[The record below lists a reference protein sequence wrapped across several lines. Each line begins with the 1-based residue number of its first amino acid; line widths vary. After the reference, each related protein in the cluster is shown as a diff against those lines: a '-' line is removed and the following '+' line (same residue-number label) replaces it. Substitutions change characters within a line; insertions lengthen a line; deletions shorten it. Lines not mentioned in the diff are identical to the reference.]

1 MSVTAALP
9 PHLARH
15 LPDPALDAILVHIR
29 GAEEEFAA
37 TVHGLTSRG
46 TPYAFGGVK
55 REVAEGLYAL
65 VRELRPERAVETG
78 VCNGASTAVL
88 LTALERN
95 GGGHLDSID
104 FPEYTDTPYAPGT
117 FWDGKLGA
125 AVPRGK
131 APGWL
136 IPTDL
141 RQRWRLHLGRSQEL
155 LPPLLERL
163 GEIDFFLHDSEHSY
177 ECQSVEYQLAWRH
190 LRPGGVLAS
199 DDITWSPA
207 FTEFAARV
215 GRTPVYLHR
224 KVAYLVK

>member
-1 MSVTAALP
+1 MEVTLP
-9 PHLARH
+9 PELARH
-15 LPDPALDAILVHIR
+15 LPDSALEAILTHVR
-29 GAEEEFAA
+29 RAEEEFAA
-37 TVHGLTSRG
+37 TVRGSTSRG
-46 TPYAFGGVK
+46 TPYTFGGIK
-55 REVAEGLYAL
+55 RQVAEGLFAL
-65 VRELRPERAVETG
+65 VREVRPRRAVETG

-95 GGGHLDSID
+95 GEGQLDSLD

-117 FWDGKLGA
+117 FWEGKLGA

-136 IPTDL
+136 VPTPL
-141 RQRWRLHLGRSQEL
+141 RRRWRLHLGRSQEL
-155 LPPLLERL
+155 LSGLLEQL

-177 ECQSVEYQLAWRH
+177 ECQSFEYRLAWQH

-199 DDITWSPA
+199 DDISWSPA
-207 FTEFAARV
+207 FAEFAAVVR
-215 GRTPVYLHR
+215 RTPVHLHR